1 MKPAPTV
8 LMRMGRDKAPDIK
21 SANAILMTKN
31 KLLLRS
37 LLLTVK
43 RTRAG
48 KFAKTI
54 KTASNVK
61 ALHHAIPSALEGRKG
76 DDILWEPKV
85 VDEFSILK

>member
-1 MKPAPTV
+1 
-8 LMRMGRDKAPDIK
+8 MGRDKAPDSK
-21 SANAILMTKN
+21 SANAMLMTKK

-37 LLLTVK
+37 LLLTAK
-43 RTRAG
+43 RARAS

-61 ALHHAIPSALEGRKG
+61 ALHHAIPSALEGREG
-76 DDILWEPKV
+76 EDILWKPKV